1 MVSYSSEPI
10 HSLLTRVFESK
21 LRVKASAMAASS
33 CGPDS
38 VKLYRIAVEG
48 LELEDELIVQRRL
61 KEAILKTSA
70 LFGVPRCLQALFPIF
85 HSLDDDHI
93 DTFAPR

>member
-1 MVSYSSEPI
+1 
-10 HSLLTRVFESK
+10 
-21 LRVKASAMAASS
+21 MAASS

-38 VKLYRIAVEG
+38 IKLYKTAVEG
-48 LELEDELIVQRRL
+48 LELKDELIVQRRL

-85 HSLDDDHI
+85 HTLNDDHI